1 MADHVRRY
9 REIDR
14 NVGRLNR
21 VCLYKLLEGEKIHPG
36 QPPILKLLLEKD
48 GRSQCE
54 LACIIGVS
62 RASLGVSLRRME
74 KAGLISRCP
83 DEKDSRYNMVYLT
96 EEGKAMAEK
105 SIAALDTLT
114 KAKLKGFTEEEIE
127 QMLSYFDRIR
137 ENLSVLQEDLYGKK
151 K

>member
-14 NVGRLNR
+14 CIGRLDR

-54 LACIIGVS
+54 LAHIIGVS

-83 DEKDSRYNMVYLT
+83 DAKDSRYNTVYLT
-96 EEGKAMAEK
+96 EEGREMAQK
-105 SIAALDTLT
+105 SIAVLDMLT
-114 KAKLKGFTEEEIE
+114 EAKLKGFSDEETA
-127 QMLSYFDRIR
+127 QLLSYFERIR
-137 ENLSVLQEDLYGKK
+137 QNLAELQETL
-151 K
+151 

>member
-1 MADHVRRY
+1 MADQARRY
-9 REIDR
+9 RDIDR
-14 NVGRLNR
+14 AVSRLNR
-21 VCLYKLLEGEKIHPG
+21 TCLYRLLQGKKIHPG
-36 QPPILKLLLEKD
+36 QPPILKLLMEKD

-74 KAGLISRCP
+74 KAGLITRTP

-96 EEGKAMAEK
+96 EEGRAMAHK
-105 SIAALDTLT
+105 SDEALTTLT
-114 KAKLKGFTEEEIE
+114 AAKLRGFSEEEIE

-137 ENLSVLQEDLYGKK
+137 QNLSDLQDELDGRK
-151 K
+151 

>member
-1 MADHVRRY
+1 MADQARRY
-9 REIDR
+9 RDIDR
-14 NVGRLNR
+14 AVSRLNR
-21 VCLYKLLEGEKIHPG
+21 TCLYRLLQGEKIHPG
-36 QPPILKLLLEKD
+36 QPPILKLLMEKD

-74 KAGLISRCP
+74 KAGLITRTP

-96 EEGKAMAEK
+96 DEGRAMAHK
-105 SIAALDTLT
+105 SDEALTTLT
-114 KAKLKGFTEEEIE
+114 AAKLRGFSEEEIE

-137 ENLSVLQEDLYGKK
+137 QNLGELQDELDGRK
-151 K
+151 

>member
-1 MADHVRRY
+1 MADRVRRY

-14 NVGRLNR
+14 GVSRLNR

-54 LACIIGVS
+54 LAQIIGVS

-83 DEKDSRYNMVYLT
+83 DEKDSRYNIVCLT
-96 EEGKAMAEK
+96 EEGRAMAEK
-105 SIAALDTLT
+105 SVGVLDKLT
-114 KAKLKGFTEEEIE
+114 EAKLKGFSDEEIE
-127 QMLSYFDRIR
+127 QLLSYFERIR
-137 ENLSVLQEDLYGKK
+137 QNLAELQEKL
-151 K
+151 